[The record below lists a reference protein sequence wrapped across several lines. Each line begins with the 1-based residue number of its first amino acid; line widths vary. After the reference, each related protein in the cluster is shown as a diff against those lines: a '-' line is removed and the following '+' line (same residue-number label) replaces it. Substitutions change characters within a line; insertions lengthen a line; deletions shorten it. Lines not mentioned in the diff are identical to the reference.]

1 MALVRV
7 TPIKDF
13 RATALSTTDNST
25 GYLLGALTTGQKLY
39 GGLHLTQPASTDR
52 PLVFT
57 VQGATSSA
65 FGALT
70 TALAFTQSSARGA
83 QLLSVGALSTELK
96 WWRTKWLLATTAS
109 TAGSVKGLGY
119 LGIR

>member
-13 RATALSTTDNST
+13 RATALSTTDLST
-25 GYLLGALTTGQKLY
+25 GYQLGALTTGQKLY
-39 GGLHLTQPASTDR
+39 GGLHLMQAASTAR
-52 PLVFT
+52 PLVMT

-65 FGALT
+65 FGSLT
-70 TALAFTQSSARGA
+70 TALAFTLSSAIGGE
-83 QLLSVGALSTELK
+83 LLNVGALSTELK
-96 WWRTKWLLATTAS
+96 WWRLRWLLATTAS